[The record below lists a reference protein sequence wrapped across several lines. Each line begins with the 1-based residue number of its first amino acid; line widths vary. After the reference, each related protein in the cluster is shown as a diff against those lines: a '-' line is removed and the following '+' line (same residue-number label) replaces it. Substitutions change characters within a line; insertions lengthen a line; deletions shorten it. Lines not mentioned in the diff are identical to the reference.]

1 MDAHTKEDLPSRT
14 WILVRRPQGAVST
27 DDFRLD
33 RVPMPRADARQ
44 IVVRNRLLSCDPTQ
58 LGWMTRDTYVP
69 AVPLGQVM
77 RAFAAGEVVESRH
90 PNFQVGEHVQGLLG
104 WQDYAQIDPAQVPF
118 LLRIPEGVPL
128 ETGLGLLGL
137 TGLTAY
143 FGLTEVG
150 RAQAGETVLVSGA
163 AGATGQVVGQIAKLL
178 GCRVVGI
185 AGGPEKCRRLVD
197 EFGFDA
203 AIDYKNDNLMTRLRK
218 DCPQGVDVFFDN
230 VGGDTLD
237 AALLALAKR
246 GRIVLCGAIS
256 IYTQSGPVPGP
267 RNYLRLL
274 TQRGRMEGFLTSDYL
289 PRAPE
294 AIAQLADWWRA
305 GKLKQRVDIIE
316 GFENAPTALARLFTG
331 DNQGKQLVRIY

>member
-1 MDAHTKEDLPSRT
+1 MDAHTNEDLASRN
-14 WILVRRPQGAVST
+14 WILSRRPQGALSA

-33 RVPMPRADARQ
+33 RVAIPHAAEGQ

-77 RAFAAGEVVESRH
+77 RAFAAGEIVESRH
-90 PNFQVGEHVQGLLG
+90 PDFRVGERVQGLLG
-104 WQDYAQIDPAQVPF
+104 WQDFAQMDPAQVPF

-128 ETGLGLLGL
+128 ETGIGLLGL

-185 AGGPEKCRRLVD
+185 AGGPDKCRRLLED
-197 EFGFDA
+197 YGFDA
-203 AIDYKNDNLMTRLRK
+203 AIDYKHDNLMTRLRK
-218 DCPQGVDVFFDN
+218 DCPQGVNVFFDN
-230 VGGDTLD
+230 VGGDALD

-256 IYTQSGPVPGP
+256 TYTQSGTAPGP

-294 AIAQLADWWRA
+294 AIAQLTEWWRA
-305 GKLKQRVDIIE
+305 GQLKQRVDIID
-316 GFENAPTALARLFTG
+316 GFENAPSALARLFSG
-331 DNQGKQLVRIY
+331 DNQGKQLVRI